1 MNTQTNGKTK
11 PIINAFGAPHI
22 AVKYEAEIGKLM
34 AKQAKKEGHK
44 AALPKIIS
52 DDHAQLL
59 FSKKTAEMNAS
70 RILAAMTHET
80 FQSVSD
86 IARNIDMGRETAV
99 AVMRRLR
106 SEGKVV
112 AAPLGNRIVFALA
125 RQHL

>member
-1 MNTQTNGKTK
+1 MIMQPNGKTRT
-11 PIINAFGAPHI
+11 IINAFGAPHI

-34 AKQAKKEGHK
+34 AKQAKKEGHRS
-44 AALPKIIS
+44 ALPRIIS

-59 FSKKTAEMNAS
+59 FSKETAERNAS
-70 RILAAMTHET
+70 RILAAMTCET

-99 AVMRRLR
+99 SVMRRLR

-112 AAPLGNRIVFALA
+112 AEPLGNRIVFALA
-125 RQHL
+125 RQN

>member
-1 MNTQTNGKTK
+1 MNMQQSGKTK
-11 PIINAFGAPHI
+11 TIINAFGAPHI

-34 AKQAKKEGHK
+34 AKQARKEGHK
-44 AALPKIIS
+44 GVLPKIIS

-59 FSKKTAEMNAS
+59 FSKETAERNAS
-70 RILAAMTHET
+70 RILAAMTCET

-99 AVMRRLR
+99 SVMRRLR

-112 AAPLGNRIVFALA
+112 AEPLGNRIVFALA
-125 RQHL
+125 RQN